1 MSQDM
6 IQVSASLPAYLQQ
19 QKLVYKD
26 SGLGA
31 GIAARA
37 PKLGVSTDKRF
48 TLNKDGTKTFLT
60 DKVRAVLVASASSIT
75 KAWYANGYTPGSTD
89 APDCFSLDAK
99 VPAPGCAQPQSTNCA
114 TCKKNAFGSN
124 TQTGR
129 GKACADRKMVVLVWE
144 GEPDTLMTMNFP
156 TMSMNALKSLDIK
169 MREANIPLQAV
180 LVEMSFDPM
189 FTYPVLKLN
198 PVGFVDEAT
207 ATRLM
212 EAADSQEVA
221 ELLRDTESEHATA
234 DAPAKPEPV
243 VPDTVVQFG
252 AVAAAQVEV
261 EAPKQRKP
269 RAKAAPTVQEVDSAI
284 QDALEA
290 YAKEEPM
297 AVLVDP
303 DTGKTSK
310 PATGGIDVMA
320 LVNAWKSK

>member
-1 MSQDM
+1 MSQDL
-6 IQVSASLPAYLQQ
+6 IQVSTQLPAYLQQ
-19 QKLVYKD
+19 QKLIYKD

-37 PKLGVSTDKRF
+37 PKLGISTDKRF
-48 TLNKDGTKTFLT
+48 TLNKDGSTTFLT
-60 DKVRAVLVASASSIT
+60 DKVRVVLVASASTIT
-75 KAWYANGYTPGSTD
+75 KAWYAKGYTPGSTD

-114 TCKKNAFGSN
+114 TCKKNAFGSHPV
-124 TQTGR
+124 TGR
-129 GKACADRKMVVLVWE
+129 GKACGDRKMVVLVWE
-144 GEPDTLMTMNFP
+144 GEPTTLMTMNFP
-156 TMSMNALKSLDIK
+156 TMSMNALKALDTK
-169 MREANIPLQAV
+169 MRESNIPLQAV

-221 ELLRDTESEHATA
+221 ELLREVDHTSAE
-234 DAPAKPEPV
+234 APTKPEPV

-252 AVAAAQVEV
+252 AAASEEVEV
-261 EAPKQRKP
+261 GPSGLQFEETPPKPRKP
-269 RAKAAPTVQEVDSAI
+269 RAVKPAPVVETVAGAAEEEMEAESGATAAPA
-284 QDALEA
+284 
-290 YAKEEPM
+290 
-297 AVLVDP
+297 
-303 DTGKTSK
+303 
-310 PATGGIDVMA
+310 PATTGGVDVMA